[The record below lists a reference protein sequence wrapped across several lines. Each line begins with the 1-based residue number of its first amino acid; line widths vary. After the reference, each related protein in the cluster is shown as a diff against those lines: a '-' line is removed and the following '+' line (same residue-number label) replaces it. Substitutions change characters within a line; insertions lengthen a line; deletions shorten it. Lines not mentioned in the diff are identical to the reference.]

1 MLKLLKYTLLTS
13 FLFFASASQAQVKV
27 LASINKRTISL
38 NESVNFQV
46 TVEGSQKTSMPKF
59 EKLSGFGIL
68 QGPSISRQM
77 SFVNGHQSKSVTY
90 SYILKPNA
98 VGGQTI
104 GPVTVKVGSQKYRA
118 KAIQVEVVKGNKNN
132 SNNNPVGTDNIPAD
146 KNIFLNL
153 QVDKSEVYVNGQI
166 SLALT
171 LYYKDVDIT
180 DVTQPDFK
188 LKGFFVYD
196 DGGRPV
202 QQRVMIDN
210 VIYQSVRFQKLLIP
224 LSSGKHKIGPF
235 SLDVTIRVPVRG
247 KRRRDPFDDNF
258 FGGSI
263 FGDFFGNYKTKIVSV
278 KSNPATVNIRKLPLT
293 GKPDDF
299 SGAVGN
305 FSLNVSASPKA
316 VQVGEPVTLTVNL
329 SGKGNIDNA
338 SIDMPK
344 DTPGFR
350 IYEPETTRDSRVS
363 GGQLVGKRTYKQ
375 AMVPTSTNAV
385 LIPAISFSY
394 FDPEAKKYVSLK
406 KGPFKLTVK
415 PMPEDSKLRI
425 TELTSIRNN
434 QGSIRILNQD
444 IFPITTSIDSL
455 GSPKRATSNPVF
467 YTLIIVPP
475 VSWIL
480 LAAFARKRHRMLN
493 DTALYRR
500 TNASKKVKARLKK
513 ARNALKGD
521 DNKSFYLELS
531 DALTH
536 FVADKVHIPAAQ
548 VTAITLPKILTGYKI
563 SQDKIAE
570 LKNILEY
577 CDFGRFA
584 PGEFSKVEA
593 EERLTASEKLITEL
607 EKVIS

>member
-13 FLFFASASQAQVKV
+13 FLLFASVSQAQVKV
-27 LASINKRTISL
+27 LASINKRVISL
-38 NESVNFQV
+38 NENVNFQV
-46 TVEGSQKTSMPKF
+46 TVEGSQKTLMPKF
-59 EKLSGFGIL
+59 EKLTGFSIL

-98 VGGQTI
+98 VGSQTI
-104 GPVTVKVGSQKYRA
+104 GPVTVKVGSQKYRT
-118 KAIQVEVVKGNKNN
+118 KSIKVEVVKGNKNN
-132 SNNNPVGTDNIPAD
+132 SKNDPAGTSDLSTD
-146 KNIFLNL
+146 QNIFLNL
-153 QVDKSEVYVNGQI
+153 QIDKSEVYANGQI
-166 SLALT
+166 ALALT

-210 VIYQSVRFQKLLIP
+210 MIYQSVRFQKLLIP
-224 LSSGKHKIGPF
+224 LSAGKHKIGPF
-235 SLDVTIRVPVRG
+235 SIDVTIRVPIRG
-247 KRRRDPFDDNF
+247 KRQRDPFDDNF

-278 KSNPATVNIRKLPLT
+278 KSNPVTVNIRKLPLT
-293 GKPDDF
+293 GKPDGF

-305 FSLNVSASPKA
+305 FSLNVDVSPKT
-316 VQVGEPVTLTVNL
+316 VQVGEPVTLTVKL

-363 GGQLVGKRTYKQ
+363 EGQLVGKRTYKQ

-385 LIPAISFSY
+385 LIPAIDFSY
-394 FDPEAKKYVSLK
+394 FNPETKKYVSLK
-406 KGPFKLTVK
+406 RGPFKLKVK

-444 IFPITTSIDSL
+444 IFPITTSVDSL
-455 GSPKRATSNPVF
+455 GSSKRAINNPAF
-467 YTLIIVPP
+467 YTLIIVPAA
-475 VSWIL
+475 SWII
-480 LAAFARKRHRMLN
+480 LAAFARRRNRMLN

-513 ARNALKGD
+513 ARSALKN
-521 DNKSFYLELS
+521 DNNKLFYLELS

-536 FVADKVHIPAAQ
+536 FIADKIHIPAAQ
-548 VTAITLPKILTGYKI
+548 VTAITLSKILTGYGI
-563 SQDKIAE
+563 PQETVEE
-570 LKNILEY
+570 LKNTLEY

-593 EERLTASEKLITEL
+593 EKRLSASERLITEL